1 MTPQYKE
8 IWFEHHELER
18 TPEVESL
25 TVGALITTKRIRT
38 AGFIVAYSVTQ
49 SGWLLYTRSA
59 YRSNDLPLDTVL
71 LVIWPVTVLIAAIW
85 SGTTVNRRSSGR
97 GEGDTG
103 ERGASLAERHVD
115 DYRPAFTRY
124 DRQALVGALVGLTAL
139 AWQFPGELDGT
150 TVDGASSS
158 RLAALAIGVMAIVWW
173 GQRFIV
179 GRRQSHPTLLLVRV
193 DDALR
198 TVGVSALTGVG
209 YGIPL
214 LVIGTLFW
222 RLSVVHDPAGLVM
235 LVVILVSI
243 ALFGGGV
250 AMILGFG
257 RLDNE
262 VVIYRHRLRP
272 AADLERD
279 GAEA

>member
-1 MTPQYKE
+1 M
-8 IWFEHHELER
+8 
-18 TPEVESL
+18 
-25 TVGALITTKRIRT
+25 
-38 AGFIVAYSVTQ
+38 
-49 SGWLLYTRSA
+49 
-59 YRSNDLPLDTVL
+59 
-71 LVIWPVTVLIAAIW
+71 
-85 SGTTVNRRSSGR
+85 
-97 GEGDTG
+97 
-103 ERGASLAERHVD
+103 
-115 DYRPAFTRY
+115 
-124 DRQALVGALVGLTAL
+124 
-139 AWQFPGELDGT
+139 
-150 TVDGASSS
+150 
-158 RLAALAIGVMAIVWW
+158 
-173 GQRFIV
+173 
-179 GRRQSHPTLLLVRV
+179 
-193 DDALR
+193 
-198 TVGVSALTGVG
+198 GVSALTGVG